1 MKDAE
6 EGVVCVEEGSAGI
19 ARLNR
24 PKALNALTFAMI
36 ERLEAFLH
44 SCAAN
49 RRVRGVMLEAEGKAF
64 CAGGDIR
71 AIRDLAADAPEEA
84 NRFYA
89 AEYQHNWSLACFPKP
104 HVALIDGA
112 VMGGGVGV
120 SLYGSH
126 RVAGENF
133 RFAMPETGIGF
144 VPDIGGSW
152 FLPRLPGRTGLY
164 LALTGAACDRDDAY
178 ALGLATHCVPSEG
191 FAAIRA
197 AMVEGELIDTV
208 LDGLHEPP
216 GESALEAMREPIDR
230 LFAAPS
236 LEALFRGLERENGRW
251 RNFAHA
257 TLETLSK
264 RSPLALHLTFEL
276 HRRANAFASLKE
288 ALTLEYR
295 VATRLIRH
303 ADFAEGVRAAVID
316 KDRSPKWTHATI
328 GAVDAGLVES
338 FFAPLPAGDVPLID
352 HWRLHTRP

>member
-1 MKDAE
+1 MQDAE
-6 EGVVCVEEGSAGI
+6 AGIVCVEEGSAGL

-44 SCAAN
+44 ACAVNPRIHGA
-49 RRVRGVMLEAEGKAF
+49 VLEAEGKAF

-71 AIRDLAADAPEEA
+71 AIRDMAANAPDEA

-89 AEYQHNWSLACFPKP
+89 AEYQHNWSLACFRKP
-104 HVALIDGA
+104 HVALIDGS

-144 VPDIGGSW
+144 VPDVGGSW
-152 FLPRLPGRTGLY
+152 FLPRLPGKTGLY
-164 LALTGAACDRDDAY
+164 LALTGAVCDRADAH
-178 ALGLATHCVPSEG
+178 ALGLVTHCVPRER

-197 AMVEGELIDTV
+197 AMVEGEPADTV
-208 LDGLHEPP
+208 LNALHEPP
-216 GESALEAMREPIDR
+216 GNSALAALREPIDR

-236 LEALFRGLERENGRW
+236 LEDLFRGLEREDGPW
-251 RNFAHA
+251 RDFART
-257 TLETLSK
+257 TLDTLSA

-276 HRRANAFASLKE
+276 HRRAATFASLKD

-316 KDRSPKWTHATI
+316 KDRSPKWTHASI
-328 GAVDAGLVES
+328 GAVDADLVAS
-338 FFAPLPAGDVPLID
+338 FFAALPAGDVPLVD
-352 HWRLHTRP
+352 H

>member
-6 EGVVCVEEGSAGI
+6 AGVVCAEEGSAGL

-44 SCAAN
+44 ACAVN
-49 RRVRGVMLEAEGKAF
+49 PRIYGLVLEAEGKAF

-71 AIRDLAADAPEEA
+71 AIRDMATNAPEEA

-89 AEYQHNWSLACFPKP
+89 AEYQHNWSLACFGKP

-144 VPDIGGSW
+144 VPDVGGSW
-152 FLPRLPGRTGLY
+152 FLPRLPGKIGLY
-164 LALTGAACDRDDAY
+164 LALTGAVCDRADAH
-178 ALGLATHCVPSEG
+178 ALGLATHCVPREG

-197 AMVEGELIDTV
+197 AMVEGQPADTV
-208 LDGLHEPP
+208 LNALHEPP
-216 GESALEAMREPIDR
+216 GSSALEALREPIDR

-236 LEALFRGLERENGRW
+236 LEDLLRGLEREYGPW
-251 RNFAHA
+251 RDFALA
-257 TLETLSK
+257 TLDTLSA

-276 HRRANAFASLKE
+276 HRRAATFASLKD

-316 KDRSPKWTHATI
+316 KDRSPKWTHASI
-328 GAVDAGLVES
+328 GAVDADLVAS
-338 FFAPLPAGDVPLID
+338 FFAPLPAGDVPLA
-352 HWRLHTRP
+352 HH